1 MSSKVRRKHTM
12 IFEKDYK
19 DQNLKTKRNK
29 TTEKKKEI
37 IIFPGLS
44 ASGAQGLTDSKLQA
58 LQIGTPSPSLP
69 TQPPTHASSHRTFTG
84 PLMIG
89 HKAIPFTVRG
99 LSMNSVIFHPFY
111 HWSNKYVTSHH
122 SPLQV
127 AASDCQEKQV
137 LTPNCLHCLDPA
149 H

>member
-1 MSSKVRRKHTM
+1 M

-69 TQPPTHASSHRTFTG
+69 TYPPTHASSHRIFTG

-99 LSMNSVIFHPFY
+99 AVNELSYFSPFL
-111 HWSNKYVTSHH
+111 
-122 SPLQV
+122 PLVQ
-127 AASDCQEKQV
+127 
-137 LTPNCLHCLDPA
+137 
-149 H
+149 